1 MDGQPGDAAARKGF
15 GQNLVGAPG
24 DRLEHFRVWRRQPN
38 EPIAPILSR
47 AKDDIACLERR
58 PRRLDVVG
66 FNGGAIRANHHHPA
80 RPTGEVLAEGM
91 HESLAQI
98 TVALGPG
105 LPSRAQPATD
115 LFPGIIG
122 RIAEFDLF
130 ELVKSGQQR
139 IDY

>member
-1 MDGQPGDAAARKGF
+1 M
-15 GQNLVGAPG
+15 L
-24 DRLEHFRVWRRQPN
+24 
-38 EPIAPILSR
+38 
-47 AKDDIACLERR
+47 
-58 PRRLDVVG
+58 
-66 FNGGAIRANHHHPA
+66 
-80 RPTGEVLAEGM
+80 
-91 HESLAQI
+91 ESLAQI